1 MSNNALN
8 EDITYNNESIYDP
21 DADKLELEEPTEQP
35 AQSTTSEENT
45 ASSETESEQAQ
56 NEQNQQSSLP
66 KTVPYQRF
74 QQKVH
79 EANELSQ
86 KYRELELELAR
97 LQGAASTSNQNQPQ
111 AEPEKQQP
119 PIDINKLRSELIDA
133 QIEGELETATAIQ
146 KQIDQYNEKL
156 IEQKA
161 LQIAERVIKEKEQA
175 KLQEQQQATQA
186 QNQQYAEE
194 FLTKYDYLNDESA
207 NFDAEAFEIFS
218 AFFKSS
224 FESGTRDFKPS
235 LDYAVSKVEALT
247 NRSSTPAPTP
257 VTPKKPTLT
266 EQQIEEQ
273 LKRVQQATPQV
284 ANKGTTGNTPVV
296 DISAMSEEEYERF
309 RDNGGKF
316 EFEQS

>member
-1 MSNNALN
+1 MTNQAYND
-8 EDITYNNESIYDP
+8 DITYSNEAIYDP
-21 DADKLELEEPTEQP
+21 DADELELEEPAEQTT
-35 AQSTTSEENT
+35 QSTTSEENT

-56 NEQNQQSSLP
+56 NEQNQQSNLP

-74 QQKVH
+74 QQKVY
-79 EANELSQ
+79 ETKELHQ
-86 KYRELELELAR
+86 KNRELELELAR
-97 LQGAASTSNQNQPQ
+97 LQGAASVTTTTSQPQ
-111 AEPEKQQP
+111 AEPEKQT
-119 PIDINKLRSELIDA
+119 IDIDQLRNDLIDA
-133 QIEGELETATAIQ
+133 QIEGELETAAAIQ
-146 KQIDQYNEKL
+146 KQIDQYQEKL
-156 IEQKA
+156 IEEKA

-194 FLTKYDYLNDESA
+194 FLAKYDYLNDESA
-207 NFDAEAFEIFS
+207 NFDPDAFEVFS

-247 NRSSTPAPTP
+247 GRAPSQA
-257 VTPKKPTLT
+257 TPKKTNLT
-266 EQQIEEQ
+266 QQQIEEQ

-296 DISAMSEEEYERF
+296 DINAMSEEEYERF

-316 EFEQS
+316 DFEG